1 MEQLMTKITWK
12 RIRSLRTFSK
22 AALTMLLMLLMLQ
35 SSVPAQT
42 GSSSL
47 RGIVLDPQG
56 QAVAGANITLTH
68 VETNATRKQT
78 TNEKGNYSFDL
89 LTPGNYRLEVEATG
103 FKKAVVSNIRA
114 LVDKPTTTDVQ
125 MEVGALTESVS
136 VSAGASEVLLNK
148 QDATIGNT
156 FSSQQI
162 TQLPIESRNV
172 VALLSLQPGVTP
184 DGYVAGSR
192 ADQANVTLDGV
203 DVNEQQ
209 SGLNNIALEQDV
221 QEAFASVLRVTPDSI
236 EEFRVTTTN
245 PNAAQGRSSGA
256 QVSLVTKSG
265 TNQFH
270 GSVYEFHRNTVTSAN
285 DFFNNQNGLPTPK
298 LLRNLFGFSVGGPI
312 KKDRLFF
319 FYNYEGRRDASEE
332 AAGPRTVP
340 LASLGRGE
348 VRYINDSGGVSSLNL
363 NQLNQI
369 YSTVGINPAS
379 VAVFADAAQR
389 YPANDF
395 TVGDGLNTGGFRFNA
410 STPLKWNT
418 HIARLDYN
426 VTSDAKHV
434 VFLRGNY
441 QEDTINFA
449 PRFPDTPSPRV
460 WNHPTGLAVGHNWV
474 ISNSLVNNFRYG
486 LTREAFSHQ
495 GDASQNS
502 IDFREVFQPLSFDRT
517 LNRTTPVHNFT
528 DDLSWTKGSHT
539 LQFGG
544 NVRLIRN
551 SRGSNSSS
559 FDSAR
564 LNLFFYEDAGGSV
577 LDPFFNA
584 DVPAVDSGFETNL
597 GHALVAL
604 IGRYSQ
610 YAGNFNFDGAGNPQ
624 PVGES
629 VKRSFAT
636 QEYEG
641 YVQDVW
647 RWKPSLTITAGLRY
661 GVSRPVYEVNG
672 FQAQPTVSLG
682 KFFEQRKAGAAAGK
696 PFNELITLDKSGP
709 ANGKRGFYDWDLNN
723 FQPRIAVAWSPNF
736 KKGFLRK
743 AFGGEGDFVIRGG
756 FAIVN
761 DYFGEELAVRFDL
774 NNTLGFSSSQE
785 IAAETFNI
793 TDNPGPRFTGFN
805 QDIRSL
811 PMINVPSKLVFPLTH
826 EADGDTRIEAGLDD
840 SLITPT
846 HYSWN
851 VSAGRKLRGGLF
863 VEAAYIGRKARNLLV
878 GRDVMALNN
887 LVDPKSGMD
896 WYTAAGVLAKLREAS
911 TPINQVG
918 PIPYFE
924 NLFPNFVRPAGLTVS
939 QGVYRRIARGAVGGI
954 DSDWTSL
961 QLRLDDQ
968 SILGPNV
975 FYHPQYAALSTFSTI
990 GSSDYHAATLSIRQR
1005 YHNSLMFDFNYT
1017 LSKSMD
1023 DASGLQTG
1031 SLFGSTFILNPLRP
1045 EDNRAVSDF
1054 DIRHIINANG
1064 QWQIPVGHGRKF
1076 LSNSKGFVNAFIGGW
1091 DLNAIYRWNSAR
1103 PIYCDTFACSAPYD
1117 AGQWATNW
1125 NVQSNGVRLIPID
1138 GTTTKTSTDGTPN
1151 LFRDPV
1157 QAYRS
1162 FRNARAGET
1171 GDRNVLRGQSYVAL
1185 DMSLNKSFNMPWSE
1199 THKLQFRWEVFNVTN
1214 TQRMG
1219 GLADIGLD
1227 IDPQLSNSTP
1237 TPGFGSYVSIQGTPR
1252 VMQFGLRYTF

>member
-1 MEQLMTKITWK
+1 MTTMTWK

-22 AALTMLLMLLMLQ
+22 TALTTLLTLLLLL
-35 SSVPAQT
+35 SSVPAQN
-42 GSSSL
+42 GSSSI
-47 RGIVLDPQG
+47 RGTVTDPQG
-56 QAVAGANITLTH
+56 QAVAGVTITLTQT
-68 VETNATRKQT
+68 ETNATRKQT
-78 TNEKGNYSFDL
+78 TNEKGNYGFDL
-89 LTPGNYRLEVEATG
+89 LTPGTYRLEAEATG
-103 FKKAVVSNIRA
+103 FKKAVISDLRA
-114 LVDKPTTTDVQ
+114 LVDKSTTTDVQ
-125 MEVGALTESVS
+125 MEVGNLSESVS
-136 VSAGASEVLLNK
+136 VSAGASEVLLNT

-156 FSSQQI
+156 FSAVQI
-162 TQLPIESRNV
+162 TQLPLESRNV

-209 SGLNNIALEQDV
+209 SGLNNVALEQNV

-270 GSVYEFHRNTVTSAN
+270 GSAYEFHRNTVTSAN
-285 DFFNNQNGLPTPK
+285 DFFNNLNGLPTPK
-298 LLRNLFGFSVGGPI
+298 LLRNLFGGSIGGPI

-319 FYNYEGRRDASEE
+319 FYNYEGRRDASEQ
-332 AAGPRTVP
+332 AVSPRTVP
-340 LASLGRGE
+340 LAGLGRGE
-348 VRYINDSGGVSSLNL
+348 VRYINDSGGITTLNI

-369 YSTVGINPAS
+369 YSSVGINPAA
-379 VAVFADAAQR
+379 VAVLADAAKR
-389 YPANDF
+389 YPANDSSI
-395 TVGDGLNTGGFRFNA
+395 GDGLNTGGFRFNA

-441 QEDTINFA
+441 QQDTINFA
-449 PRFPDTPSPRV
+449 PEFPDTPSPRV
-460 WNHPTGLAVGHNWV
+460 WNHPTGIAGGYNWV
-474 ISNSLVNNFRYG
+474 ISPALINNFRYG

-495 GDASQNS
+495 GDATQNQ
-502 IDFREVFQPLSFDRT
+502 IDFRAVFQPLTFDRT
-517 LNRTTPVHNFT
+517 LARTTPVHNFT
-528 DDLSWTKGSHT
+528 DDLSWTHGNHT
-539 LQFGG
+539 WQFGG

-551 SRGSNSSS
+551 SRASNASS
-559 FDSAR
+559 FDTAR
-564 LNLFFYEDAGGSV
+564 LNLFFFQDAGGSV
-577 LDPFFNA
+577 LDPILNA
-584 DVPAVDSGFETNL
+584 DVPLVDSGFETNL

-610 YAGNFNFDGAGNPQ
+610 YAGNFNFGGDGSPQ

-629 VKRSFAT
+629 VKRTFAT

-672 FQAQPTVSLG
+672 FQAQPTISLG

-696 PFNELITLDKSGP
+696 PVNDLITIDKSGP
-709 ANGKRGFYDWDLNN
+709 ANGKRGFYDIDWNN
-723 FQPRIAVAWSPNF
+723 FQPRIALAWSPSF
-736 KKGFLRK
+736 KSGFLRK
-743 AFGGEGDFVIRGG
+743 VFGSEGDFVVRGG
-756 FAIVN
+756 FAMVN

-811 PMINVPSKLVFPLTH
+811 PLISIPSKLVFPLTH
-826 EADGDTRIEAGLDD
+826 PADEDTRIEAGLDD
-840 SLITPT
+840 SLTTPT

-887 LVDPKSGMD
+887 LVDVKSGTD
-896 WYTAAGVLAKLREAS
+896 WYTAAGILAHLREAS

-918 PIPYFE
+918 AIPYFE
-924 NLFPNFVRPAGLTVS
+924 NLFPNFARPAGLTVS
-939 QGVYRRIARGAVGGI
+939 QGVYRRIARSSVGGRE
-954 DSDWTSL
+954 SDWTTL
-961 QLRLDDQ
+961 QLILDDQ
-968 SILGPNV
+968 SVIGPNV

-990 GSSDYHAATLSIRQR
+990 GSSDYNAGTLSIRQR

-1031 SLFGSTFILNPLRP
+1031 SLFGSTFVLNPLRP

-1054 DIRHIINANG
+1054 DIRHIINANA
-1064 QWQIPVGHGRKF
+1064 QWQLPVGRGRKF
-1076 LSNSKGFVNAFIGGW
+1076 LSTSNGFVDAFLGGW
-1091 DLNAIYRWNSAR
+1091 DLNAIYRWNSGR
-1103 PIYCDTFACSAPYD
+1103 PTSFGPYD

-1125 NVQSNGVRLIPID
+1125 NVQSNGVRLFPVKASP
-1138 GTTTKTSTDGTPN
+1138 TTTSTEGTPN
-1151 LFRDPV
+1151 LFGDPV
-1157 QAYRS
+1157 AGYRS

-1171 GDRNVLRGQSYVAL
+1171 GDRNVLRIPSYVSL
-1185 DMSLNKSFNMPWSE
+1185 DMSLNKSFTMPWSE
-1199 THKLQFRWEVFNVTN
+1199 RHKLQFRWEVFNLTN

-1219 GLADIGLD
+1219 TVADLALD
-1227 IDPQLSNSTP
+1227 IDPQLSDSVP
-1237 TPGFGSYVSIQGTPR
+1237 TAGFGNFTGIQGSPR